1 MMANEAAM
9 GTFKIPVRFSN
20 PRDESRFA
28 VLDALVD
35 TGATDCGVP
44 ASLLKRLGVQPY
56 REKEYEVAGGEIAVY
71 PLGEVVVQV
80 NGERA
85 TVPVTFDP
93 ENATP
98 TLGAIALEA
107 LGFAPDP
114 IARRLLPV
122 RRFKK

>member
-1 MMANEAAM
+1 M
-9 GTFKIPVRFSN
+9 GTFKVTVRFSN
-20 PRDESRFA
+20 PQDASRST
-28 VLDALVD
+28 VLEALVD

-44 ASLLKRLGVQPY
+44 ATLLGDLGLRPY
-56 REKEYEVAGGEIAVY
+56 REKEYEVAGGEIVRYAV
-71 PLGEVVVQV
+71 GEVVVQV
-80 NGERA
+80 DGERA

-93 ENATP
+93 EGATP

-114 IARRLLPV
+114 IARRLVPV

>member
-1 MMANEAAM
+1 M
-9 GTFKIPVRFSN
+9 GTFKVAVRFSN
-20 PRDESRFA
+20 PQDASRAA

-35 TGATDCGVP
+35 TGATDCGLP
-44 ASLLKRLGVQPY
+44 ATVLARIGVIPY
-56 REKEYEVAGGEIAVY
+56 REKEYEIAGGAIVRYAV
-71 PLGEVVVQV
+71 GEVSVQV

-93 ENATP
+93 DDATP

-114 IARRLLPV
+114 VAKRLDPV